1 MTDPTKYHIVL
12 SNGTEL
18 FNAVY
23 WLDSTS
29 HPFSEVPPMSYD
41 PKTECLLSTEDGYV
55 VIGKNYIV
63 LRELMETYR
72 NRSLLDTIKNKNM
85 NNLLEVRGAA

>member
-23 WLDSTS
+23 WLDATS
-29 HPFSEVPPMSYD
+29 RPYSEVPSMPYD
-41 PKTECLLSTEDGYV
+41 PKTECLLSTDDGYV
-55 VIGKNYIV
+55 VVGKNYIV
-63 LRELMETYR
+63 LRESMETYR

-85 NNLLEVRGAA
+85 SDLIDIRGAA

>member
-23 WLDSTS
+23 WLDATS
-29 HPFSEVPPMSYD
+29 RPYSEVPPISYD
-41 PKTECLLSTEDGYV
+41 PSLECLLSTEDGCIAV
-55 VIGKNYIV
+55 GKNYII
-63 LRELMETYR
+63 LRETMETY
-72 NRSLLDTIKNKNM
+72 IKRKSEESTLFESIFGLYM
-85 NNLLEVRGAA
+85 KGGI